1 MLFLSDIA
9 AHVTAQLHTT
19 GVFIGSTPADK
30 KKKKGKLTPVQA
42 ILQVLSSLHGLSV
55 ILLSEVTK

>member
-1 MLFLSDIA
+1 MLLHSYTRPEFSLG
-9 AHVTAQLHTT
+9 QLQQ
-19 GVFIGSTPADK
+19 VK

-55 ILLSEVTK
+55 ILLPEVPK